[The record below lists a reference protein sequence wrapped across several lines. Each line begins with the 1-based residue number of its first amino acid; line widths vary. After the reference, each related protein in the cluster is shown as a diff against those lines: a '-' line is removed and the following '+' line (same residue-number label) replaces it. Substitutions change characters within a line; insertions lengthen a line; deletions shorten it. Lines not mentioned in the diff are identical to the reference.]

1 MSEGDTIFRT
11 AVRLGEALE
20 GERVTESRLFRE
32 ARTLVEPGTVVRA
45 VRSRGKHLLIF
56 FEGDRILHTH
66 LGMTGA
72 WRTYRAGE
80 DWRWSRARARVLIGT
95 EEVLA
100 VCFAAP
106 VVEVFAERAL
116 RIHPSLSALGP
127 DLCSPIVDLDAV
139 VTRFSRL
146 APPEEE
152 IGPLLLDQ
160 RIACGI
166 GNVYKSEILFAER
179 LDPFAPAGR
188 ISPSRIRDVYAT
200 ASTLLRRN
208 LRPGRRRTVA
218 QGLAVYGRAPR
229 PCLRC
234 AQPIRARRQ
243 GDPGRVTYWCLSC
256 QPPIF

>member
-1 MSEGDTIFRT
+1 M
-11 AVRLGEALE
+11 
-20 GERVTESRLFRE
+20 
-32 ARTLVEPGTVVRA
+32 
-45 VRSRGKHLLIF
+45 
-56 FEGDRILHTH
+56 
-66 LGMTGA
+66 
-72 WRTYRAGE
+72 
-80 DWRWSRARARVLIGT
+80 LIGT

-100 VCFAAP
+100 VCF
-106 VVEVFAERAL
+106 EVFPERAL

-139 VTRFSRL
+139 VTLFSRV
-146 APPEEE
+146 APLPRKKS
-152 IGPLLLDQ
+152 GPSSSTS
-160 RIACGI
+160 ASPAGS
-166 GNVYKSEILFAER
+166 GTSNKSETLFAER

-208 LRPGRRRTVA
+208 LGPGRRRTVA

-243 GDPGRVTYWCLSC
+243 GDPERVTYWCLSC